1 MNEADSLWFQTVQKT
16 VKAAEM
22 MLGLQAVILAKIK
35 SSSGFPRNKS
45 RKQQM
50 IWYTFMG
57 C

>member
-1 MNEADSLWFQTVQKT
+1 MIEADSLWFQTVDKT
-16 VKAAEM
+16 VKAETM
-22 MLGLQAVILAKIK
+22 VGLQAVILAKIK

-45 RKQQM
+45 RRQQM

>member
-1 MNEADSLWFQTVQKT
+1 MNEADSLWFQTVDKT
-16 VKAAEM
+16 VKAAET

-45 RKQQM
+45 RRQQM